1 MTTTTTT
8 SQYGLGGAQYYSESI
23 MGVTHDAR
31 DNAIFYKTWSRR
43 CYSCSINSI
52 DTNEKE
58 SELISLDILGNIKI
72 WDTTELINFQTL
84 KINEEV
90 EDKGTKKSHTENNT
104 KKKIKK
110 EYLYMEQRIYFSK
123 QIIQISQN

>member
-1 MTTTTTT
+1 M
-8 SQYGLGGAQYYSESI
+8 
-23 MGVTHDAR
+23 
-31 DNAIFYKTWSRR
+31 RR

-104 KKKIKK
+104 KKKEIK
-110 EYLYMEQRIYFSK
+110 F
-123 QIIQISQN
+123 